1 MTGMDTLSLAGLL
14 GLGALHGI
22 NPGMGWLFAV
32 AKGLQERQRRAVW
45 RAVGPLAAGHA
56 LGIGATIAV
65 AMMAGLALEPAKLRW
80 LVAALLLAT
89 GAWHLLR
96 PTHLSAGGMRIG
108 PRDIAL
114 WSFLM
119 SLAHGAGLMVVPL
132 VLAGD
137 PGATQHAHVHHAS
150 IASGLDGMPGVV
162 ATLAHTLGYLA
173 VTALVALVVYE
184 RLGLRMLRSYWFNL
198 DALWAVAL
206 VVTAGVVV
214 W

>member
-1 MTGMDTLSLAGLL
+1 MTAMTVLSLAGVL

-45 RAVGPLAAGHA
+45 RAVGPLAFGHA
-56 LGIGATIAV
+56 LGIGVTIAV
-65 AMMAGLALEPAKLRW
+65 AMLAGLALEPTKLKW
-80 LVAALLLAT
+80 LVAVLLLGT
-89 GAWHLLR
+89 GLWHLVR

-108 PRDIAL
+108 PRAIAT

-132 VLAGD
+132 VLGRD
-137 PGATQHAHVHHAS
+137 EVMEHPAHVHHAS
-150 IASGLDGMPGVV
+150 LIGGPVV
-162 ATLAHTLGYLA
+162 TATLLHSAGYLA
-173 VTALVALVVYE
+173 VTALVAIVVYE
-184 RLGLRMLRSYWFNL
+184 RLGLRLLRSYWFNL

-206 VVTAGVVV
+206 IVTAAVVV

>member
-1 MTGMDTLSLAGLL
+1 VTAMTLLSLAGVL

-45 RAVGPLAAGHA
+45 RAVGPLAFGHA
-56 LGIGATIAV
+56 LGIGVTIAV
-65 AMMAGLALEPAKLRW
+65 AMLAGLALEPAKLKW
-80 LVAALLLAT
+80 LVAALLLGT
-89 GAWHLLR
+89 GLWHLVR

-108 PRDIAL
+108 PRAIAT

-132 VLAGD
+132 VLGRD
-137 PGATQHAHVHHAS
+137 GGMEHQAHVHHAS
-150 IASGLDGMPGVV
+150 LIGGPVIT
-162 ATLAHTLGYLA
+162 ATLLHSAGYLA
-173 VTALVALVVYE
+173 VTALVAIVVYE
-184 RLGLRMLRSYWFNL
+184 RLGLRLLRSYWFNL

-206 VVTAGVVV
+206 IVTAAVVV

>member
-1 MTGMDTLSLAGLL
+1 MEALPLAGLL

-32 AKGLQERQRRAVW
+32 AKGLQERRRRAVW
-45 RAVGPLAAGHA
+45 RAVVPLAAGHA
-56 LGIGATIAV
+56 LGIGATVAV
-65 AMMAGLALEPAKLRW
+65 ALVAGLALDPARLKW
-80 LVAALLLAT
+80 VVAGLLLAT
-89 GAWHLLR
+89 GAWHLIR
-96 PTHLSAGGMRIG
+96 PTHVSAGGMRIG
-108 PRDIAL
+108 ARAIAT

-132 VLAGD
+132 VLAGGD
-137 PGATQHAHVHHAS
+137 TGSHAAHAHHAS
-150 IASGLDGMPGVV
+150 AGFAASPGVT
-162 ATLAHTLGYLA
+162 ATLVHTLGYLA

-184 RLGLRMLRSYWFNL
+184 RLGLRLLGRYWFNL

>member
-1 MTGMDTLSLAGLL
+1 MTTMGTLPLAGLL

-32 AKGLQERQRRAVW
+32 AKGLQERDRRAVW

-56 LGIGATIAV
+56 LGIGVTLAV
-65 AMMAGLALEPAKLRW
+65 AAVAGLVLAPATLKW
-80 LVAALLLAT
+80 FVAALLFGMGLR
-89 GAWHLLR
+89 HLIR
-96 PTHLSAGGMRIG
+96 PRHVSAGGMRIG

-132 VLAGD
+132 VLAGAKA
-137 PGATQHAHVHHAS
+137 PAAHHVHHAS
-150 IASGLDGMPGVV
+150 IAGALDVPAF
-162 ATLAHTLGYLA
+162 ATLAHTAGYLG
-173 VTALVALVVYE
+173 VTALVAIVVYE
-184 RLGLRMLRSYWFNL
+184 RLGVAMLRRYWVNL
-198 DALWAVAL
+198 DAVWAVAL
-206 VVTAGVVV
+206 MVTAAVVV

>member
-1 MTGMDTLSLAGLL
+1 MPDMGAMSLAGLV

-32 AKGLQERQRRAVW
+32 AKGLQERERRAVW

-56 LGIGATIAV
+56 AGIGATLLV
-65 AMMAGLALEPAKLRW
+65 ASIAGLVLEPAKLKW
-80 LVAALLLAT
+80 VVAALLLAT
-89 GAWHLLR
+89 GVRHLVR

-108 PRDIAL
+108 PRDIAT

-132 VLAGD
+132 VLAGR
-137 PGATQHAHVHHAS
+137 PAPHAHLQHATLVGA
-150 IASGLDGMPGVV
+150 LDAPAV
-162 ATLAHTLGYLA
+162 ATLAHTAGYLA
-173 VTALVALVVYE
+173 VTAAVALLVYE
-184 RLGLRMLRSYWFNL
+184 RLGLRLLRSYWFNL

-206 VVTAGVVV
+206 VVTAVVV
-214 W
+214 AW

>member
-1 MTGMDTLSLAGLL
+1 MTAMDAMSLAGLL

-32 AKGLQERQRRAVW
+32 AKGLQERRRRAVW
-45 RAVGPLAAGHA
+45 HAVVPLAAGHA

-80 LVAALLLAT
+80 VVAALLLAT

-132 VLAGD
+132 VLASG
-137 PGATQHAHVHHAS
+137 GAHAAHVHHAS
-150 IASGLDGMPGVV
+150 MAGALDVPAL
-162 ATLAHTLGYLA
+162 ATLAHTAGYLG
-173 VTALVALVVYE
+173 VTALVAIVVYE
-184 RLGLRMLRSYWFNL
+184 KLGVRFLRTYWFNL
-198 DALWAVAL
+198 DAAWAVAL
-206 VVTAGVVV
+206 VVTAGVMV
-214 W
+214 WR

>member
-1 MTGMDTLSLAGLL
+1 MSFLSLAGVL

-45 RAVGPLAAGHA
+45 RAVGPLAFGHA
-56 LGIGATIAV
+56 LGIGVTIAV
-65 AMMAGLALEPAKLRW
+65 AMLAGLALEPAKLKW
-80 LVAALLLAT
+80 LVAALLLGT
-89 GAWHLLR
+89 GLWHLVR

-108 PRDIAL
+108 PRAIAT

-132 VLAGD
+132 VLGGD
-137 PGATQHAHVHHAS
+137 GGMEHQAHVHHAS
-150 IASGLDGMPGVV
+150 IIGGPVLT
-162 ATLAHTLGYLA
+162 ATLLHSAGYLA
-173 VTALVALVVYE
+173 VTALVAIVVYE
-184 RLGLRMLRSYWFNL
+184 RLGLRLLRSYWFNL

-206 VVTAGVVV
+206 IVTAAVVV